1 MESAAQLIAAIA
13 PITVLAAISPV
24 IFLNASTVA
33 TNNGFG
39 GGLRF
44 ALGNLVVLAA
54 LGTASMGLL
63 GASAAGLAARELAS
77 RDVDLVLAVLLL
89 AYGAYLANKARSAP
103 HPSVAAELPAGDPVP
118 TRGQFPFGVLSMAT
132 NFTTLPLYV
141 SVAERLGAAGQPIVA
156 RVALLVA
163 VTGVVLTPAWLPLA
177 LLRLSPDLVRVSP
190 HRRAWVA
197 AGTQIATIVACLIG
211 GTFLLWHAV

>member
-1 MESAAQLIAAIA
+1 MESAVHLIGVIA
-13 PITVLAAISPV
+13 PLTVLAAISPV

-39 GGLRF
+39 GALRF
-44 ALGNLVVLAA
+44 ALGNLLVLTV

-89 AYGAYLANKARSAP
+89 GYGAYQARQARSAP
-103 HPSVAAELPAGDPVP
+103 HPSTVAELPAGEPVP
-118 TRGQFPFGVLSMAT
+118 TRGQFPFGILGMAT

-141 SVAERLGAAGQPIVA
+141 SVAQRLGAADQPLVV
-156 RVALLVA
+156 RVALLAA

-177 LLRLSPDLVRVSP
+177 LLRLAPAAVRVSP

-197 AGTQIATIVACLIG
+197 AGTRLASVVACLVG
-211 GTFLLWHAV
+211 GAFLIWHAL